1 MKRIHL
7 RLLVC
12 LTICIGMLSG
22 CAGGQSGGNNMR
34 NIEITV
40 NEETFS
46 ATLNDN
52 EAARAF
58 AKMLP
63 LTLNWKN

>member
-1 MKRIHL
+1 
-7 RLLVC
+7 
-12 LTICIGMLSG
+12 
-22 CAGGQSGGNNMR
+22 MR

-40 NEETFS
+40 NGENFS

-52 EAARAF
+52 EAARDF

>member
-1 MKRIHL
+1 
-7 RLLVC
+7 
-12 LTICIGMLSG
+12 
-22 CAGGQSGGNNMR
+22 MR

-40 NEETFS
+40 NGENFS

-58 AKMLP
+58 GAP
-63 LTLNWKN
+63 CGARR